1 MTYSL
6 VLLHAWFTKYFK
18 VIREKK
24 SLSLISNLISWIF
37 LMHLSC
43 IWLSPKLFVK
53 SILGKQKQNE
63 KLKIKQTMMH
73 SWGCESPKP
82 LLDTIVFFCEMKSS
96 IYFFF
101 AMVHSAQKSL
111 SQVMNLF
118 FKIQALFFHFGALC
132 LGTNCKLSIIEY
144 RQNNTQFIL
153 SNHCHHFF
161 NLDFLFHNEV
171 LGNILN

>member
-1 MTYSL
+1 MSS
-6 VLLHAWFTKYFK
+6 
-18 VIREKK
+18 IC
-24 SLSLISNLISWIF
+24 LI
-37 LMHLSC
+37 HLSC
-43 IWLSPKLFVK
+43 ICICLSSKLYVK

-73 SWGCESPKP
+73 CWGCESPKP

-96 IYFFF
+96 IYFFLQWCIVLKNLWVRSWIF
-101 AMVHSAQKSL
+101 FSRYRQTNL
-111 SQVMNLF
+111 QVKMN
-118 FKIQALFFHFGALC
+118 ALLFHFGALC

-161 NLDFLFHNEV
+161 NLDFLFHNVV
-171 LGNILN
+171 LGNILH